1 MPTNTYGSNDNY
13 HPLNSHFFPSLI
25 RKIDLIKRKKTK
37 YLYLWGNG
45 KAKRELIYV
54 DDLAD
59 ACLYFMKKKT
69 KHYLINIGTG
79 KDYPINFFAKKMLK
93 ILIPKRKIIIKYE
106 KSKPNGTPRKVLDI
120 TLAKK
125 YGWKAKSNFNNSI
138 IETYNS
144 FKKK

>member
-1 MPTNTYGSNDNY
+1 M
-13 HPLNSHFFPSLI
+13 
-25 RKIDLIKRKKTK
+25 
-37 YLYLWGNG
+37 WGNG

-69 KHYLINIGTG
+69 KHHLINIGTG
-79 KDYPINFFAKKMLK
+79 KDYSINYFAKKILK
-93 ILIPKRKIIIKYE
+93 ILIPDRKIIIKYD
-106 KSKPNGTPRKVLDI
+106 KSKPNGTPRKVLNN

-125 YGWKAKSNFNNSI
+125 YGWKAKSNFKNSI

-144 FKKK
+144 FKNK